1 MDLLNYALRRLGQ
14 TLPVAVLVTV
24 LIFMLIK
31 LLPGDP
37 AAAILGDR
45 ASEASVQ
52 ALRSQ
57 WGLDRPLWRQ
67 YAVYMQNL
75 ATGNLGQSLRYRTP
89 VVDLL
94 PRRTTV
100 TFFLVIYSMLLSV
113 IMAVS
118 LAVVAAV
125 NRDRWPDHIMRG
137 LITLPLASPAF
148 WIGILLLI
156 VFALRLKWFPA
167 AGYGEGFGGHL
178 KYLFLP
184 ALTLSSAFT
193 AVLARNLRS
202 SLIDVQQPA
211 FVDFARAKG
220 LARRAVLF
228 RHVLRAAMLPIVTLI
243 GVRLSYAI
251 GGSVVVETVFSLLG
265 LGSWMVDSIFAR
277 DYMVVQTLTLT
288 FALGAMLIN
297 LATDLVYP
305 LLDPRV
311 RMG

>member
-1 MDLLNYALRRLGQ
+1 LALLNYAAKRVGQ
-14 TLPVAVLVTV
+14 TLPVTLLVTV
-24 LIFMLIK
+24 LIFLLIK
-31 LLPGDP
+31 LIPGDP
-37 AAAILGDR
+37 ATAILGER
-45 ASEASVQ
+45 ASDAAVRE
-52 ALRSQ
+52 LHRQ
-57 WGLDRPLWRQ
+57 WGLDRPLWQQ

-100 TFFLVIYSMLLSV
+100 TFFLIIYSMVLSL
-113 IMAVS
+113 ILAVS

-125 NRDRWPDHIMRG
+125 NRDRWPDHLMRG
-137 LITLPLASPAF
+137 LITLPLASPPF

-156 VFALRLKWFPA
+156 VFALRMKWFPA
-167 AGYGEGFGGHL
+167 AGYGDGFLEHL
-178 KYLFLP
+178 RYLFLP
-184 ALTLSSAFT
+184 ALTLSHAFT

-202 SLIDVQQPA
+202 SLIDVQQTT

-220 LARRAVLF
+220 LVRRAVLF

-251 GGSVVVETVFSLLG
+251 GGSVVVETVFALPG

-277 DYMVVQTLTLT
+277 DYMVVQTLTLA
-288 FALGAMLIN
+288 FAFGAMLIN